1 MSKIN
6 AFILLAI
13 LVSSVFI
20 VQSRYRYRLI
30 NSELDVQKQEM
41 LRIKEESEKLTYEYN
56 LNSKPNNVLQWA
68 NQNNM
73 VEPKIENTIFA
84 EEK

>member
-1 MSKIN
+1 MSKLN
-6 AFILLAI
+6 AFLLLAI

-20 VQSRYRYRLI
+20 VQARYRYRMI
-30 NSELDVQKQEM
+30 NSELDVQKQES
-41 LRIKEESEKLTYEYN
+41 LRIKEETEKLSYEYD

-68 NQNNM
+68 TQNNM